1 MMKDFMVCL
10 IAAVGVVALAEPS
23 VSVTAVSQDP
33 VTRLLRVDYT
43 LSNESAIVTMSAKT
57 NNVAV
62 QTMPARSIVNSLD
75 PTCIDGQMLQP
86 GEHVAFWRVQEDAEA
101 GGFAVAAGELTVE
114 VKAWAPTNPPPYM
127 LVDLTSP
134 SNVHYYA
141 SAEDLPFG
149 PLVTND
155 SYRTDY
161 MLFRKIPARGTC
173 WRMGSPE
180 DEDGRSAAYGG
191 HETCHYV
198 NMTNDYYMAVFEL
211 TQGQCINVAGSIP
224 VNDNSTLFTNFSDS
238 ACRPVN
244 GISQEYLRGALDQ
257 GACFSTN
264 GSFVTKGSFIGKL
277 RTLTGI
283 AFDLPTEAQWEFA
296 CRAGTGTP
304 YNDGS
309 TSISDVGWDKSNA
322 GSTTH
327 PVGMKAPNAFGLY
340 DMHGNVMEWT
350 LDIFVATMSAAEV
363 TEPTGG
369 AFSASAN
376 YVRKGGCYNYA
387 SAASRSAAVRPFG
400 YSSVPEA
407 GNGCRLVC
415 RISVE

>member
-1 MMKDFMVCL
+1 MKDFMVCL
-10 IAAVGVVALAEPS
+10 IAAVSIVVLAEPS
-23 VSVTAVSQDP
+23 VFVTAVSQDS

-43 LSNESAIVTMSAKT
+43 LENGPAIITISAKT
-57 NNVAV
+57 NKVAV
-62 QTMPARSIVNSLD
+62 QTMSARSVVNSLD
-75 PTCIDGQMLQP
+75 PTRIDGQLMQS
-86 GEHVAFWRVQEDAEA
+86 GEHVAFWKVQEDAGN
-101 GGFAVAAGELTVE
+101 GGFALSAGELSVE
-114 VKAWAPTNPPPYM
+114 VKAWSPTNPPPYM
-127 LVDLTSP
+127 LVSLTSP

-155 SYRTDY
+155 PYRTDY
-161 MLFRKIPARGTC
+161 MLFRKIPAKNTC

-180 DEDGRSAAYGG
+180 EEDGRSAAYGG

-224 VNDNSTLFTNFSDS
+224 VYADSTLFSNFSDS
-238 ACRPVN
+238 AYRPVN
-244 GISQEYLRGALDQ
+244 GIPQEYLRGSLAQ

-309 TSISDVGWDKSNA
+309 TSISAVGWDKSNA
-322 GSTTH
+322 GSATH
-327 PVGMKAPNAFGLY
+327 PVGMKDPNAFGLY

-350 LDIFVATMSAAEV
+350 LDIVISEMSADEV

-369 AFSASAN
+369 AFSAGAY
-376 YVRKGGCYNYA
+376 YVRKGGSFDYA
-387 SAASRSAAVRPFG
+387 SAASRSAAVRPVG
-400 YSSVPEA
+400 YSSAEK
-407 GNGCRLVC
+407 GNGCRFVC
-415 RISVE
+415 RIPVE